1 MTTKHRQMIYILC
14 AFLILAL
21 LHFVGVV
28 TNMFLQNDMFQR
40 VINSS
45 GLVINVTGVIIGVY
59 DIYKGLMLRKESNI
73 WMLLF
78 VVGIICVGFN
88 AYALS
93 L

>member
-88 AYALS
+88 AYALT

>member
-1 MTTKHRQMIYILC
+1 MV
-14 AFLILAL
+14 L
-21 LHFVGVV
+21 LHFAGTVM
-28 TNMFLQNDMFQR
+28 NMVLQNDLFQR

>member
-1 MTTKHRQMIYILC
+1 MV
-14 AFLILAL
+14 L
-21 LHFVGVV
+21 LHFAGTV
-28 TNMFLQNDMFQR
+28 TNMVLQNDLFQR

-88 AYALS
+88 AYALT

>member
-21 LHFVGVV
+21 LHFVGAV
-28 TNMFLQNDMFQR
+28 TNMFLQNNMFQR

-88 AYALS
+88 AYALT

>member
-1 MTTKHRQMIYILC
+1 MIYILC

-21 LHFVGVV
+21 LHFVGAV

-88 AYALS
+88 AYALT